1 MSIISMSSSMSGR
14 SLVTLNSYGEL
25 HLEDLSLKMAICYS
39 GLFDLVDLCCEYV
52 EQDLV
57 ITREMFMHVS
67 LPHSCFNLGKD
78 VLTDL
83 WEWSI
88 IVPKGSFED
97 DPEMEVNLRGARN
110 DNGMRKL
117 RHDIVGMAISPL
129 ETDVKLSSIF
139 KQLQGTEEGR
149 LTPDFHFEIKG
160 VNVFVEI
167 GTTKAE
173 DPSHGESEV
182 RRKIF
187 KYSHALK
194 SVSHSKPCI
203 LMVIIVG
210 KHFVC
215 SNYSLSPQIVKPL
228 ILHMNLA
235 LLLELRISGLNLP
248 ALMSPFDSSKEVMM
262 EQIKHSIKNILEV
275 EDVPNGGLYI
285 TSQLIDSLNDS
296 PDMEKVSQYFLREI
310 SKARES
316 FKLNYKKGVNPRADE
331 RREKLISTLKTQ
343 DSRSYQKAIVTYP
356 LFTVKRQ
363 LEFDSE
369 VRPFAVGPEDG
380 RETAVTKLW
389 AAGFRGY
396 MASYYDYAGKHEL
409 TLSEMYETDKA
420 EQDRILSRNKE
431 FRKMAHRCDV
441 KGVLSEE
448 ELRTLALDGVWGKKY
463 QADEEKMDKHKTSKK
478 PYHFDTPIDDIE
490 RFLSDSSIYEQ
501 MEEPVV
507 RMETDLLELAM
518 ANLKQDT
525 RSLLFLKD
533 IQKSKIYCALDI
545 ISDIAMELTVSIK
558 QHTKPGQV
566 LIKKLGFYDV
576 YLMIIPTTSSEH
588 LFYSIYIPP
597 QEKIEVLCS
606 LPFRIL
612 KPAVGGGFYTE
623 FCSVRADK
631 LANQATVASTFI
643 GLMAYFS
650 YHYKITDITC
660 QNFRSMADAVT
671 MANFTLLVRL
681 ENKPG
686 TEESITVSRYMYM
699 EILKSHSFI
708 RPDPYRLIGKLPVC
722 IRSRLQLFVTRRL
735 IIAFDRMIEFGARKI
750 TPDDQNMSEDKEEDG
765 PSNDY
770 WSGLINPY
778 TLNSEINAG
787 RVVNLF
793 YIGYAVDKDQVSQEN
808 SDYKTIQKAIQ
819 KDREF
824 IEEEEERS
832 SGLWDEF
839 EETPK
844 EKQFSPNVIKAGCKI
859 MGRELTKTYGPDFKE
874 VLANKIIE
882 RLASHM
888 TNDLATLKASA
899 RIEHLPW
906 DQIPTADHS
915 LKERKG
921 RLKVIEAIMREIG
934 LFKHNP
940 FISSDVIINLI
951 EKTSRGVISDLFKK
965 NQHGGLREI
974 YVLTIKSR
982 MVALIIETCSRVICE
997 QFDCEAMTHP
1007 NKKME
1012 IIERH
1017 KILASKLAHAKSTK
1031 VSEYQCS
1038 SDKKSWNNNLV
1049 MPALAIPLLMLLP
1062 SYMHGMIQRILNM
1075 WNERLIQ
1082 LPYGVMKLL
1091 VNKTPLSCAT
1101 FQEIAQEFMSPG
1113 STGRA
1118 PLFPYP
1124 GANSVIIRTGMMQG
1138 ILHYTSSLLH
1148 VSYLKITTY
1157 LIKSYYKVNFKDS
1170 ICIVDQMCSSDDS
1183 ATIISV
1189 SHPKQGTPDDDIKLG
1204 LYSEVLCQ
1212 ALTTFCNYSCF
1223 TNSEKTTS
1231 GSGSQLEFNSEFIMG
1246 NTLAVPIIKWV
1257 LASFGVSES
1266 QSLLLRQQTLY
1277 NLMSQVSSSGL
1288 PAQNTTLLQLSQG
1301 LLHYKLMGSSLNRYF
1316 VKYYEDI
1323 QWHSDP
1329 NLGFFLIDNIYVPG
1343 VLGFSY
1349 HHWLHCKIKGLFQIR
1364 KKSVLDGSLG
1374 FNPEGGLID
1383 SFLVKHGDSKRYE
1396 TMVTDMSDGLS
1407 IQETRDFINSTPLL
1421 LYSQATDEAEAR
1433 YKVLSKALTPGT
1445 AQALSRG
1452 VPFLQAVATS
1462 VYGLQTFCYTRSE
1475 ASYDSA
1481 ASKMTRNS
1489 NKISLLGEL
1498 RRRRIDMDTIQHDSI
1513 TSEALCFPNH
1523 RIYKEYYASLHKFK
1537 NAEMIPVRMMRH
1549 KKSTMRFPHAHSAIP
1564 IPLFD
1569 LVKEKWAD
1577 IPTRQSVQLVNK
1589 CWKEYQ
1595 SLMPW
1600 LKDSLS
1606 ETLESSPFLDHV
1618 ELYNFVSSSSK
1629 KSRKFVRVGPA
1640 IRSAHP
1646 QGQIE
1651 QIARRTYCDGYVLRI
1666 KDNLPTENQR
1676 LYKDRRTCMSLA
1688 LEIPA
1693 RDQRKMMVE
1702 FAAKQNPI
1710 NPGEL
1715 ESITERGKREAI
1727 LAVLVS
1733 KINGTVDE
1741 EIYNTLESMGNGL
1754 FINWIDAQKK
1764 EVINKGGKISINW
1777 RGVGSLL
1784 LSNKS
1789 FACLA
1794 RVEEDEVQMVEVN
1807 NMDMMRKHQFMVL
1820 KIFKEQGLRTSSKI
1834 LNRSCRVFL
1843 SNSGLAG
1850 QSPGTPVWENPNKT
1864 ILQPSRAKNAR
1875 FSIKI
1880 DQGCLSLVQHFPDLR
1895 PSTVIS
1901 YRVHQQEF
1909 GSYQDSSITRN
1920 VWDAWYN
1927 QSKLDSSVAN
1937 DLVISTVSDS
1947 SERTLRM
1954 LTKDQKLEAL
1964 AMRSFVRSTLSA
1976 RLKHKGY
1983 SDGTTHPQMC
1993 WNDDE
1998 DSHEGWEDEF
2008 DADAYLRDAD
2018 DYFEEAASDQQE
2030 NVELCSILP
2039 TSDQPEEQEAEKLF
2053 EDCLEDED
2061 LAAILD
2067 HHIIDDRGVEL
2078 TSNRLISRYG
2088 IMHFWDDLID
2098 KFNAVNPLA
2107 WSHILNGRTVPGIL
2121 NSDYFVK
2128 LLLERDATPGPSF
2141 GTSIHRSLS
2150 SEALVA
2156 SYSPSISS
2164 SHRSKT
2170 SVAVDVVDMFKSNMM
2185 KLMEESKLFVGND
2198 EMLRRIEGLLETA
2211 AEKTVDEAETLIEE
2225 DKEEIE
2231 RSVAEGDLQSVVSKV
2246 EEWALSSDL
2255 ISRYDPSDLLSSDH
2269 LDYLVTLLKKKTQ
2282 LELSDSVLTISSV
2295 LRGGDPSMLTKTPEL
2310 TGKQAY
2316 FCLLGDSHNGHWV
2329 SFISGVRTDG
2339 KLEFVDTAK
2348 NDRNLRDAMN
2358 QMQKIFPSLD
2368 LDDISILPVRQQSLP
2383 TCGHGS
2389 FMYSSHRL
2397 LDWPVPDLFDCRNLQ
2412 KWVGVCLEQKEIRPM
2427 EENLSLFV

>member
-1 MSIISMSSSMSGR
+1 MSGR

-25 HLEDLSLKMAICYS
+25 VLEDLPLKMAICFS
-39 GLFDLVDLCCEYV
+39 GLFDLADLYCEYV
-52 EQDLV
+52 EQELV
-57 ITREMFMHVS
+57 MTKEVFMHVS
-67 LPHSCFNLGKD
+67 LPHTCFDLKKD

-83 WEWSI
+83 WDWSI
-88 IVPKGSFED
+88 TVPKGSFED
-97 DPEMEVNLRGARN
+97 DPDLEVSLNGRRN

-117 RHDIVGMAISPL
+117 RHDIVGMAISPG

-149 LTPDFHFEIKG
+149 LTPDFHMEVKG
-160 VNVFVEI
+160 VNIFIEL

-182 RRKIF
+182 RKKVF
-187 KYSHALK
+187 KYSHALRG
-194 SVSHSKPCI
+194 VNHTKPCI

-210 KHFVC
+210 RNFVC
-215 SNYSLSPQIVKPL
+215 SNYNLGPSVTRPL
-228 ILHMNLA
+228 VLHMNLA
-235 LLLELRISGLNLP
+235 LLLELRIAGLNLP
-248 ALMSPFDSSKEVMM
+248 ALMSPFDSSKELIM
-262 EQIKHSIKNILEV
+262 EQIKHSIKNIEELDEV
-275 EDVPNGGLYI
+275 PVNGLYI

-296 PDMEKVSQYFLREI
+296 PDMEKVSKYFLREI
-310 SKARES
+310 SCARETVKNT
-316 FKLNYKKGVNPRADE
+316 FKKKAGLDE
-331 RREKLISTLKTQ
+331 RREKLINTLKNQ
-343 DSRSYQKAIVTYP
+343 ESRNYQKAIVNYP
-356 LFTVKRQ
+356 LFVAKRQ
-363 LEFDSE
+363 MEFDSE
-369 VRPFAVGPEDG
+369 VKPFEVGTEEG
-380 RETAVTKLW
+380 KETAVTKIW
-389 AAGFRGY
+389 AAGLRGY
-396 MASYYDYAGKHEL
+396 MASYYDHEGKHEL
-409 TLSEMYETDKA
+409 TLKEMYETDKT

-431 FRKMAHRCDV
+431 FRKIAHRCDV
-441 KGVLSEE
+441 KGALTEE

-463 QADEEKMDKHKTSKK
+463 QADEEKKEKHRISKE
-478 PYHFDTPIDDIE
+478 PYHYDTPIDDIE
-490 RFLSDSSIYEQ
+490 RFLSNSSIYDHIDQ
-501 MEEPVV
+501 PVN
-507 RMETDLLELAM
+507 RMETDLLEESM
-518 ANLKQDT
+518 GTLKQDM
-525 RSLLFLKD
+525 RSLLFMKD

-597 QEKIEVLCS
+597 QEGVEVLCS

-612 KPAVGGGFYTE
+612 KPGVRGGFYTD
-623 FCSVRADK
+623 FCSVRSDK
-631 LANQATVASTFI
+631 LANQATVSATFI
-643 GLMAYFS
+643 GLVSYFS
-650 YHYKITDITC
+650 YHYKISDISC
-660 QNFRSMADAVT
+660 KNFKSVADAVT

-699 EILKSHSFI
+699 EILKSCSFI
-708 RPDPYRLIGKLPVC
+708 KPDPYRLISKLPVC
-722 IRSRLQLFVTRRL
+722 VRSRLQLFVTRRL

-750 TPDDQNMSEDKEEDG
+750 SPDDFGKSEDKEEDG

-778 TLNSEINAG
+778 TLNQEINAG

-793 YIGYAVDKDQVSQEN
+793 YIGYAVDKDQISQEN

-824 IEEEEERS
+824 RDDEEERS
-832 SGLWDEF
+832 SGMWDDF
-839 EETPK
+839 DHAPR
-844 EKQFSPNVIKAGCKI
+844 EKQFSPNVIKAGCRI
-859 MGRELTKTYGPDFKE
+859 MEKELTRTYGPDFKE
-874 VLANKIIE
+874 VLANKIVE

-899 RIEHLPW
+899 RIDHLPW
-906 DQIPTADHS
+906 DQIPSAEQS
-915 LKERKG
+915 LKDRKG
-921 RLKVIEAIMREIG
+921 RLKVIEAVMREIG

-940 FISSDVIINLI
+940 FINSGLIIDLI

-982 MVALIIETCSRVICE
+982 MVALIVETCSRVICE
-997 QFDCEAMTHP
+997 QFECEAMTHP
-1007 NKKME
+1007 DKKME

-1017 KILASKLAHAKSTK
+1017 KLLASKLAHAKSTK

-1062 SYMHGMIQRILNM
+1062 AYMHGMIQRILNM

-1091 VNKTPLSCAT
+1091 VNKTQLSCAT
-1101 FQEIAQEFMSPG
+1101 FQEIAQEFTNPG
-1113 STGRA
+1113 STGRL

-1148 VSYLKITTY
+1148 VSYLKITTF

-1189 SHPKQGTPDDDIKLG
+1189 SHPKNGTLEDDVRLS
-1204 LYSEVLCQ
+1204 LCSEILCQ
-1212 ALTTFCNYSCF
+1212 SLTTFCNYSCF

-1288 PAQNTTLLQLSQG
+1288 PAQNTTLLQLAQG
-1301 LLHYKLMGSSLNRYF
+1301 TLHYKLMGSSLNRFFIHYF
-1316 VKYYEDI
+1316 EDI
-1323 QWHSDP
+1323 HWYPDP
-1329 NLGFFLIDNIYVPG
+1329 NLGFFLVDNIYAPG

-1349 HHWLHCKIKGLFQIR
+1349 QHWLHCKVKGLFQIR

-1383 SFLVKHGDSKRYE
+1383 SFLVRHGDSKRYE
-1396 TMVTDMSDGLS
+1396 AMIDEMSEGMS

-1421 LYSQATDEAEAR
+1421 LYSQATDESEAR

-1462 VYGLQTFCYTRSE
+1462 IYGLQTFCYTRSE
-1475 ASYDSA
+1475 ASYNVDEK
-1481 ASKMTRNS
+1481 KMTRES

-1498 RRRRIDMDTIQHDSI
+1498 RRRRLDKDVIQHDSI
-1513 TSEALCFPNH
+1513 SSEALCFPNH
-1523 RIYKEYYASLHKFK
+1523 RIYKEYYASLLKFK
-1537 NAEMIPVRMMRH
+1537 KSEMIPVRMMRH

-1564 IPLFD
+1564 ITLFD

-1577 IPTRQSVQLVNK
+1577 IPTRQSIQLVNK

-1595 SLMPW
+1595 LLMPW
-1600 LKDSLS
+1600 LKDSLE

-1666 KDNLPTENQR
+1666 KDNVQTDNQR

-1688 LEIPA
+1688 LEIPSK
-1693 RDQRKMMVE
+1693 DQRRLMVE
-1702 FAAKQNPI
+1702 FAAKHNPI

-1733 KINGTVDE
+1733 KINGTIDE
-1741 EIYNTLESMGNGL
+1741 EIYTTLEKMGNGL
-1754 FINWIDAQKK
+1754 FINWIDAQEKIVTQK
-1764 EVINKGGKISINW
+1764 DGKITISW
-1777 RGVGSLL
+1777 HGPGSLL

-1789 FACLA
+1789 LACLA
-1794 RVEEDEVQMVEVN
+1794 RVQDDEVQMIEVN
-1807 NMDMMRKHQFMVL
+1807 NMDMLRKYQFMVL
-1820 KIFKEQGLRTSSKI
+1820 KIMKEQGLRLSNQR

-1843 SNSGLAG
+1843 TSSGLSG

-1864 ILQPSRAKNAR
+1864 ILQPSRSKNAQ

-1880 DQGCLSLVQHFPDLR
+1880 EQGCLSLIQHFPGLR

-1909 GSYQDSSITRN
+1909 GSYQDSSVVTN

-1927 QSKLDSSVAN
+1927 QSKLDSMVAN
-1937 DLVISTVSDS
+1937 DLVISTVSNS
-1947 SERTLRM
+1947 MERNLKQLNRES
-1954 LTKDQKLEAL
+1954 QKEAL
-1964 AMRSFVRSTLSA
+1964 AIRSFVRSTLLA

-1983 SDGTTHPQMC
+1983 SDGSVHPHMT
-1993 WNDDE
+1993 WE
-1998 DSHEGWEDEF
+1998 EDEASEDFDGSF
-2008 DADAYLRDAD
+2008 DADAYLKEAD
-2018 DYFEEAASDQQE
+2018 DYFEEREGSPMNE
-2030 NVELCSILP
+2030 M
-2039 TSDQPEEQEAEKLF
+2039 EEMIQDNQKDGEESPAESRMDNFF

-2067 HHIIDDRGVEL
+2067 HHIVDDKGVEL
-2078 TSNRLISRYG
+2078 TSNRLTSKYG
-2088 IMHFWDDLID
+2088 IMHFWDDLIE

-2107 WSHILNGRTVPGIL
+2107 WSHILNGKTVSGIL

-2128 LLLERDATPGPSF
+2128 LLLEKDAIPGPSF

-2156 SYSPSISS
+2156 SYSPSLSS
-2164 SHRSKT
+2164 SRRSKV
-2170 SVAVDVVDMFKSNMM
+2170 SVAADVVELFKSNMIR
-2185 KLMEESKLFVGND
+2185 LIQESKMFVGND
-2198 EMLRRIEGLLETA
+2198 EMLRRMEGILESA
-2211 AEKTVDEAETLIEE
+2211 AEKTVDEAESIAQEE
-2225 DKEEIE
+2225 EESIRGLPLSGQVE
-2231 RSVAEGDLQSVVSKV
+2231 SIDSKMRRWAESTSLLDNY
-2246 EEWALSSDL
+2246 EA
-2255 ISRYDPSDLLSSDH
+2255 SDLLTSDN
-2269 LDYLVTLLKKKTQ
+2269 LNILVMLLSNKMM
-2282 LELSDSVLTISSV
+2282 LELSDSVVTISSV
-2295 LRGGDPSMLTKTPEL
+2295 LRGGDSSMLTKIPNIL
-2310 TGKQAY
+2310 GKQAY
-2316 FCLLGDSHNGHWV
+2316 FCLLGDAINGHWV
-2329 SFISGVRTDG
+2329 AYISGVRTDG
-2339 KLEFVDTAK
+2339 KLEFIDTAK
-2348 NDRNLRDAMN
+2348 SERNLTESFL
-2358 QMQKIFPSLD
+2358 QMKNIFPEITLLD
-2368 LDDISILPVRQQSLP
+2368 VVTIPVRQQRLP
-2383 TCGHGS
+2383 TCGHGA

-2397 LDWPVPDLFDCRNLQ
+2397 LNWPIPDHFDCQGLQ
-2412 KWVGVCLEQKEIRPM
+2412 KWVHRCLEQKEIIPL
-2427 EENLSLFV
+2427 ESSLSLFI